1 MEIFFSNFI
10 FWIGWNISRIS
21 SIENTLPLSLFYR
34 NTWIELSKKF
44 LITKTTLKLEKFFEL
59 KCHLKRI
66 LKKVCSLHIFFF
78 FNLFFILLLFA
89 RRMLSFLEVKKK
101 LENLEK
107 KCNNSA

>member
-59 KCHLKRI
+59 KCHLKRT
-66 LKKVCSLHIFFF
+66 LKKSVFFTYFFLLQFIFYIITF
-78 FNLFFILLLFA
+78 
-89 RRMLSFLEVKKK
+89 
-101 LENLEK
+101 
-107 KCNNSA
+107 C